1 MIGVD
6 PLDPLDPVDPVDSLV
21 IVSLVEDGP
30 GRSLS
35 IELSDGTSL
44 SVAVNSEEARGLN
57 PGLELS
63 AVQHDGLV
71 LADERKRAARQVFLW
86 LDRRPRTRH
95 NLRTRLRDQGYSAA
109 SIETVLDRF
118 ETEGLVNDRDFAER
132 WGRERLR
139 NRPVGPHWLRGR
151 LRKEGI
157 DSDVVHGVVAGL
169 YAEFE
174 EDGLALRALSRK
186 RFDCTDEKG
195 RQRANRFLRS
205 RGFSVSAVI
214 EAIRQMQSGST

>member
-1 MIGVD
+1 VIGEED
-6 PLDPLDPVDPVDSLV
+6 PLVVV
-21 IVSLVEDGP
+21 ALVEDGQR
-30 GRSLS
+30 RSLS
-35 IELSDGTSL
+35 IELSDGTTL
-44 SVAVNSEEARGLN
+44 SVAANSNEARELN

-63 AVQHDGLV
+63 ALQHDALV

-95 NLRTRLRDQGYSAA
+95 DLKTRLRNHEYSAA
-109 SIETVLDRF
+109 SIETVLDQF

-151 LRKEGI
+151 LLKEGI
-157 DSDVVHGVVAGL
+157 DSDVVHEVVSGL

-174 EDGLALRALSRK
+174 EAGLALRALGRK
-186 RFDCTDEKG
+186 RFDCTEEKG
-195 RQRANRFLRS
+195 RQRANRFLHS

-214 EAIRQMQSGST
+214 EAIRQMQSGSY

>member
-1 MIGVD
+1 VIGED
-6 PLDPLDPVDPVDSLV
+6 PPVVV
-21 IVSLVEDGP
+21 ALVEDGQR
-30 GRSLS
+30 RSLS
-35 IELSDGTSL
+35 VELSDGTTL
-44 SVAVNSEEARGLN
+44 SVAANSNEARELN

-63 AVQHDGLV
+63 ALQHDALV

-95 NLRTRLRDQGYSAA
+95 DLKTRLRNHEYSAA
-109 SIETVLDRF
+109 SIETVLDQF

-151 LRKEGI
+151 LLKEGI
-157 DSDVVHGVVAGL
+157 DSDVVHEVVSGL

-174 EDGLALRALSRK
+174 EAGLALRALGRK
-186 RFDCTDEKG
+186 RFDCTEEKG

-214 EAIRQMQSGST
+214 EAIRQMQSGSY

>member
-1 MIGVD
+1 VIGEED
-6 PLDPLDPVDPVDSLV
+6 PLVVV
-21 IVSLVEDGP
+21 ALVEDGQR
-30 GRSLS
+30 RSLS
-35 IELSDGTSL
+35 IELSDGTTL
-44 SVAVNSEEARGLN
+44 SVAANSNEARELN

-63 AVQHDGLV
+63 ALQHDALV

-95 NLRTRLRDQGYSAA
+95 DLKTRLRNHEYSAA
-109 SIETVLDRF
+109 SIETVLDQF

-151 LRKEGI
+151 LLKEGI
-157 DSDVVHGVVAGL
+157 DSDVVHEVVSGL

-174 EDGLALRALSRK
+174 EAGLALRALGRK
-186 RFDCTDEKG
+186 RFDCTEEKG

-214 EAIRQMQSGST
+214 EAIRQMQSGSY

>member
-1 MIGVD
+1 VIGED
-6 PLDPLDPVDPVDSLV
+6 PLVVV
-21 IVSLVEDGP
+21 ALVEDGQR
-30 GRSLS
+30 RSLS
-35 IELSDGTSL
+35 VELSDGTTL
-44 SVAVNSEEARGLN
+44 SVAANSNEARELN

-63 AVQHDGLV
+63 ALQHDALV

-95 NLRTRLRDQGYSAA
+95 DLKTRLRNHEYSAA
-109 SIETVLDRF
+109 SIETVLDQF

-151 LRKEGI
+151 LLKEGI
-157 DSDVVHGVVAGL
+157 DSDVVHEVVSGL

-174 EDGLALRALSRK
+174 EAGLALRALGRK
-186 RFDCTDEKG
+186 RFDCTEEKG

-214 EAIRQMQSGST
+214 EAIRQMQSGSY